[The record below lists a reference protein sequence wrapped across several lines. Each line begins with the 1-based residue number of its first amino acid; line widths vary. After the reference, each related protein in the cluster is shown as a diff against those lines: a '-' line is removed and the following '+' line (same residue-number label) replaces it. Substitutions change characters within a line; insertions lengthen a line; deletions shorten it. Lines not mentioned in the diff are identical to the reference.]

1 VDAYAR
7 AMLAP
12 FEAGGRENP
21 YAIHSDLQQCMQDL
35 VGIIRVES
43 ELLQALEIIRKLKE
57 RSQNVKIEGNRQYN
71 PGWHTAL
78 DLHSLLSFAEAAT
91 LAAIERKESRGG
103 HTRDDYP
110 NTDPR
115 FAKLNIVI
123 RKNNGEMALS
133 HEPLP
138 EIPDD
143 LKALLEEK

>member
-1 VDAYAR
+1 V
-7 AMLAP
+7 
-12 FEAGGRENP
+12 EAE
-21 YAIHSDLQQCMQDL
+21 L
-35 VGIIRVES
+35 IR
-43 ELLQALEIIRKLKE
+43 ALELIGKLKE
-57 RSQNVKIEGNRQYN
+57 RVRSVKVEGNRQYN

-78 DLHSLLSFAEAAT
+78 DLHSLLTFAEAAT

-110 NTDPR
+110 DTDAR

-123 RKNNGEMALS
+123 SKKDGAMALS

-138 EIPDD
+138 EMPAE